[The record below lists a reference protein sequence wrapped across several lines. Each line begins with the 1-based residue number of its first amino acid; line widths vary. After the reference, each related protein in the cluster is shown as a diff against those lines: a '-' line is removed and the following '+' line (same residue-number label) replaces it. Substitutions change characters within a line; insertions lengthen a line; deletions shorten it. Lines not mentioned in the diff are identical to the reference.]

1 MIFDLLKDLNTD
13 CNFTD
18 KINES
23 IYIQNSSNSLNS
35 TNSSNSSN
43 IQQNDNSYNSFKKCI
58 ISEFDPLYL
67 TLPDNEKSI
76 YMNKLIIELCSEID
90 ENSQK
95 YDNYN
100 YNNRYI
106 KKSIIQYSLQNKYDL
121 ISSIYYLNDY
131 YKKHFVIVYENKLY
145 KTCIK
150 NYPIFYLTYN
160 NHKITIS
167 ESSDIIEYD
176 DINKLFSLI
185 PLKDD
190 INKSLLN
197 IYKMPLNPIGSY
209 KIDELKQ
216 MANEYKISLKNG
228 TKNKVK
234 KDLYEEINLYKL
246 NH

>member
-1 MIFDLLKDLNTD
+1 MIFDLLKDFNTD

-23 IYIQNSSNSLNS
+23 VYTQNISN
-35 TNSSNSSN
+35 TEN
-43 IQQNDNSYNSFKKCI
+43 INTLTENNNKFYNTFKECI
-58 ISEFDPLYL
+58 LSEFDPLYSS
-67 TLPDNEKSI
+67 LPHNEKSM
-76 YMNKLIIELCSEID
+76 YMKKLIIELCTEID

-95 YDNYN
+95 YENYN
-100 YNNRYI
+100 FNNRYI
-106 KKSIIQYSLQNKYDL
+106 KKSLIQYSLQNKDDF

-131 YKKHFVIVYENKLY
+131 YKKHFVIIYENKLY

-150 NYPIFYLTYN
+150 NYPIVYLTYN

-167 ESSDIIEYD
+167 ESTNINIYE

-185 PLKDD
+185 NIKDD
-190 INKSLLN
+190 VKKPLIN
-197 IYKMPLNPIGSY
+197 IYKMPLNPISSY
-209 KIDELKQ
+209 KMDELKQ
-216 MANEYKISLKNG
+216 IATEYKISLKNG
-228 TKNKVK
+228 IKNKVK

>member
-23 IYIQNSSNSLNS
+23 IYTQNISSIENIQNKNDIN
-35 TNSSNSSN
+35 N
-43 IQQNDNSYNSFKKCI
+43 IYNSFKECI
-58 ISEFDPLYL
+58 LSEFDPLYL
-67 TLPDNEKSI
+67 TLPHNEKSM
-76 YMNKLIIELCSEID
+76 YMKKLIIELCTEID
-90 ENSQK
+90 ENPQK
-95 YDNYN
+95 YENYN
-100 YNNRYI
+100 FNNRYI
-106 KKSIIQYSLQNKYDL
+106 KKSLIQYSLQSKDNF

-131 YKKHFVIVYENKLY
+131 YKKHFVIIYENKLY

-150 NYPIFYLTYN
+150 NYPIIYLTYN

-167 ESSDIIEYD
+167 ESTNNNNYE
-176 DINKLFSLI
+176 DINKLFNQIS
-185 PLKDD
+185 LKDD
-190 INKSLLN
+190 IQKSLIN

-209 KIDELKQ
+209 KMDELKQ
-216 MANEYKISLKNG
+216 MATEYKISLKNG
-228 TKNKVK
+228 IKNKVK

>member
-1 MIFDLLKDLNTD
+1 MIFDLLKELNTE

-23 IYIQNSSNSLNS
+23 VYIQNTQNI
-35 TNSSNSSN
+35 SN
-43 IQQNDNSYNSFKKCI
+43 IDNPQKENNISNIYNSFKECI
-58 ISEFDPLYL
+58 LSEFDPLYL
-67 TLPDNEKSI
+67 SLPHNEKSM

-90 ENSQK
+90 ENTQK
-95 YDNYN
+95 YENYN
-100 YNNRYI
+100 FNNRYI
-106 KKSIIQYSLQNKYDL
+106 KKSLIQYSLQNKDDF

-131 YKKHFVIVYENKLY
+131 YKKHFVIIYENKLY

-150 NYPIFYLTYN
+150 NYPIVYLTYN
-160 NHKITIS
+160 NHKITII
-167 ESSDIIEYD
+167 ESTDNNIYE

-185 PLKDD
+185 SLKDD
-190 INKSLLN
+190 VKKPLIN
-197 IYKMPLNPIGSY
+197 IYKMSLNPIGSY
-209 KIDELKQ
+209 KMDELKQ
-216 MANEYKISLKNG
+216 MATEYKISLKNG